1 MLGSHREKESPQ
13 AIEQFR
19 NKDLSW
25 WCISSSRQGIDG
37 QVTPFGVPCK
47 CHDQNRSVI
56 MDSLS
61 SLAYS
66 LLQKCYMLQWDGFS
80 SRLVALTSGDV
91 KKSYDSYYEAYWIKK
106 KEKRFEMIGRYINTN
121 HKRHTRI

>member
-1 MLGSHREKESPQ
+1 MG
-13 AIEQFR
+13 QFR

-61 SLAYS
+61 SSVYS
-66 LLQKCYMLQWDGFS
+66 LLEIDVAIEWSFS
-80 SRLVALTSGDV
+80 CGIVALTSGDDV
-91 KKSYDSYYEAYWIKK
+91 QN
-106 KEKRFEMIGRYINTN
+106 FNEMAII
-121 HKRHTRI
+121 